1 MCKINTPVYLYM
13 YEVDKLKHYGAVQMS
28 GQCKKMISIS
38 YLGKK
43 NWEDADWNNYSYTM
57 SK

>member
-43 NWEDADWNNYSYTM
+43 IEKTLIEITIRIP
-57 SK
+57 